1 MDKLSLNKTVFEK
14 NQYTNVID
22 NSFTQLVPPP
32 TPVTEETTE
41 SKVDAFFNQYQ
52 ELFYDIPKTGEINSH
67 EYLVKQSSEYIDYQ
81 FIDEDVQALLDEIS
95 SLRQENLD
103 LNQQIIDMTTK
114 R

>member
-1 MDKLSLNKTVFEK
+1 MDKLNLNKTVFERK
-14 NQYTNVID
+14 QYTNVID

-32 TPVTEETTE
+32 TTIAEETTE

-52 ELFYDIPKTGEINSH
+52 ELFYDIPKTGETNSH

-103 LNQQIIDMTTK
+103 LNQQIIDLTTK